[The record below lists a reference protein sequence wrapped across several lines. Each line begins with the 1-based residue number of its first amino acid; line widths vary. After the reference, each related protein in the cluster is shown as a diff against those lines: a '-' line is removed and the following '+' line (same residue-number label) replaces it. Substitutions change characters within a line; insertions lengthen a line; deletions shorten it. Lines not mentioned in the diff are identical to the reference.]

1 MFFEKNGKILSQTAF
16 IRVRDLRKEAMG
28 MEDREIVELYWE
40 RAEEAIP
47 ATVAKYGAYCRTIAT
62 NILANDEDAEECV
75 NDTWLKAWNSMPD
88 NRPTLLGSYLGKL
101 TRWLS
106 LSRLRERG
114 RLKRGGGE
122 TSLALD
128 ELAEVIAGGEDPER
142 ELEIRELNAAV
153 RAFLKGLDE
162 TERELFLSR
171 YWYLLPVKEIAQRFG
186 FSPNKVSTRLN
197 RTRRRLQ
204 NYLMEEGLC

>member
-1 MFFEKNGKILSQTAF
+1 
-16 IRVRDLRKEAMG
+16 

-88 NRPTLLGSYLGKL
+88 NRPTLLGSSLGKL

>member
-1 MFFEKNGKILSQTAF
+1 
-16 IRVRDLRKEAMG
+16 
-28 MEDREIVELYWE
+28 MEDREIVELYWQ
-40 RAEEAIP
+40 RSEEAIP
-47 ATVAKYGAYCRTIAT
+47 ATAARYGAYCRTIAN

-75 NDTWLKAWNSMPD
+75 NDTWLGAWNSMPD
-88 NRPTLLGSYLGKL
+88 NRPTLLSAYLGKL

-153 RAFLKGLDE
+153 RGFLKGLDE

-186 FSPNKVSTRLN
+186 FSPNKVSTRLH
-197 RTRRRLQ
+197 RTRRKLQ
-204 NYLMEEGLC
+204 NYLKEEGLC

>member
-1 MFFEKNGKILSQTAF
+1 
-16 IRVRDLRKEAMG
+16 
-28 MEDREIVELYWE
+28 MEDAAIVDLYWQ
-40 RAEEAIP
+40 RSDDAVPVTIC
-47 ATVAKYGAYCRTIAT
+47 KYGGYCRAIAT
-62 NILANDEDAEECV
+62 NILSNPEDAEECV

-88 NRPTLLGSYLGKL
+88 NRPTLLGAYLGKL

-128 ELAEVIAGGEDPER
+128 ELAEVVSDGSDIQR

-153 RAFLKGLDE
+153 RVFLKSLEE
-162 TERELFLSR
+162 TEREVFLSR
-171 YWYLLPVKEIAQRFG
+171 YWFLLPVKEIAARFG
-186 FSPNKVSTRLN
+186 FSPNKISTMLH
-197 RTRRRLQ
+197 RTRRKLQ
-204 NYLMEEGLC
+204 TYLKEEGLC